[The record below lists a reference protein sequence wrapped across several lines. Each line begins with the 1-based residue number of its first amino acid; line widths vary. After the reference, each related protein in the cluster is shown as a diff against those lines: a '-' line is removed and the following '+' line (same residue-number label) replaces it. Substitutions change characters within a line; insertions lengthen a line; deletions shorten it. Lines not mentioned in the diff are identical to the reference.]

1 MSLTQKED
9 EYWRALGYHA
19 EKVEC
24 QQGGR
29 GRSPSKRDL
38 FGFIDRVYVGS
49 AGQMV
54 YVQVTSKGNMLA
66 RLKKIREG
74 TTGKGQ
80 WALPMRTIVGRLR
93 LSGAL
98 ILIAGWELDDRHRY
112 ARTEWSLTNLLDEP
126 THGGS

>member
-19 EKVEC
+19 ENVEC

-29 GRSPSKRDL
+29 GRSSSKRDL
-38 FGFIDRVYVGS
+38 FGFIDRVYIDSMGR
-49 AGQMV
+49 MV
-54 YVQVTSKGNMLA
+54 YVQITSTGNMLA

-80 WALPMRTIVGRLR
+80 WAIPMREIVGRLKM
-93 LSGAL
+93 SGAL
-98 ILIAGWELDDRHRY
+98 VIIAGWELNDRHHY
-112 ARTEWSLTNLLDEP
+112 ERTEWSINCRLGEP
-126 THGGS
+126 TDGGS